1 MDIEK
6 TPTLTV
12 IYSMLSRVAVEI
24 QVTTPAGQGRGGV
37 GTTGIWASEY
47 LAKSG
52 TNGLL

>member
-1 MDIEK
+1 MDFGK
-6 TPTLTV
+6 DPDLDRDYPTP
-12 IYSMLSRVAVEI
+12 SRMAVEI
-24 QVTTPAGQGRGGV
+24 QATTPAGQGRGGV